1 MSTPMGATTELAGF
15 VHTFVPASGD
25 ARTLLLLHGTGG
37 NEHDLVP
44 LGQALAPG
52 AGLLSP
58 RGQILENGMPRFFR
72 RLANGVFD
80 MDDLVDRTHRL
91 ADFVVAARE
100 RYGLTGGQMTA
111 VGFSNGANV
120 AASMLLLRPE
130 ILSAALLL
138 RAMVPLEPDELPD
151 LSGVPVLIAGGRTD
165 TMIPQDQTER
175 LAALL
180 SRAKANVTVHWS
192 PAGHGLDGS
201 DLEAG
206 RAWLA
211 SAAAAP
217 A

>member
-1 MSTPMGATTELAGF
+1 MRA
-15 VHTFVPASGD
+15 
-25 ARTLLLLHGTGG
+25 LLELLHASWRVGRLP
-37 NEHDLVP
+37 DRLR
-44 LGQALAPG
+44 AL
-52 AGLLSP
+52 
-58 RGQILENGMPRFFR
+58 R
-72 RLANGVFD
+72 RLAEGVFD
-80 MDDLVDRTHRL
+80 LEDLHRRTGEL
-91 ADFVVAARE
+91 GDFLESAAAE
-100 RYGLTGGQMTA
+100 YDFSTSSLFALGY
-111 VGFSNGANV
+111 SNGANV

-192 PAGHGLDGS
+192 AAGHGLDGS

-206 RAWLA
+206 RTWLA
-211 SAAAAP
+211 SDGAATNA
-217 A
+217 